1 MHDSEELSV
10 GRQFAVAIGN
20 VNDRPK
26 DVKFSNATQGS
37 VEENR
42 KNAFVASLVTID
54 DDQSDKHAYK
64 LLDSAGGRFMINGT
78 ILMTAADVSLDY
90 ENESQHK
97 IVIRSIDSG
106 SLSLYVDKN
115 FMIHVTDVNEAPTG
129 VLENNKVN
137 ENSDSGT
144 VVGGLLADDPDNAR
158 TTRQVMTFT
167 LTDSASGRF
176 MIEDDFVVV
185 AVSNQLCLAYGGV
198 ECKINYESSQWH
210 NISIRVED
218 DGTPRLGLTFNLT
231 IDVTDVND
239 QPRNLEIDKPANTL
253 VGSFSATDEDAGDVL
268 SYTLLDDDEGQF
280 KLNGSDILKARET
293 DYETRKFHAVTV
305 EVIASKEPVKSV
317 SVLSI

>member
-1 MHDSEELSV
+1 MYDSEELSV
-10 GRQFAVAIGN
+10 GRQFAIGN

-106 SLSLYVDKN
+106 SPSLYVDKN

-218 DGTPRLGLTFNLT
+218 DGTP
-231 IDVTDVND
+231 
-239 QPRNLEIDKPANTL
+239 
-253 VGSFSATDEDAGDVL
+253 
-268 SYTLLDDDEGQF
+268 
-280 KLNGSDILKARET
+280 
-293 DYETRKFHAVTV
+293 
-305 EVIASKEPVKSV
+305 
-317 SVLSI
+317 